1 MILIDKLA
9 YSSAIRHKNT
19 GVKCAF
25 ALGTL
30 LICVGIRTIPI
41 ALLILAVMTGS
52 TLRWSNV
59 SGKTYLKMMTA
70 PLLFLVLGTI
80 VVAFD
85 FTMAGITYTGHSL
98 FYALRLVLVS
108 LAAVSCLYFLTLTTP
123 TLDML
128 GLLKKIRCPWI
139 VIELMV
145 LIYRFIFVLLDIAF
159 AITTAQNCRLGN
171 RNVRT
176 GLRSM
181 GQMLARV
188 LILAMHKTTVL
199 FDAMEA
205 RCYDGKMQVL
215 FIGAPVRAGEVV
227 AVALFLS
234 LLLGAGIFTRVYGGG
249 IWAV

>member
-1 MILIDKLA
+1 M
-9 YSSAIRHKNT
+9 
-19 GVKCAF
+19 
-25 ALGTL
+25 
-30 LICVGIRTIPI
+30 
-41 ALLILAVMTGS
+41 
-52 TLRWSNV
+52 
-59 SGKTYLKMMTA
+59 
-70 PLLFLVLGTI
+70 LFLVLGTI

-205 RCYDGKMQVL
+205 RCYDGKMQVINRPNGL
-215 FIGAPVRAGEVV
+215 EPEDAENFQTIYAKVEGAVSAPTAGMHFSKILMKRLE
-227 AVALFLS
+227 
-234 LLLGAGIFTRVYGGG
+234 LLGVSFAELTLHPGMGNFHYSDRKSV
-249 IWAV
+249 V